1 MRLAMPNSMV
11 ESITNP
17 EQQSLAHPTIGGSEF
32 SEILSKNKFLQLLEI
47 GIVFS
52 PILVVIAAFRMMN
65 IENPMVFVAAIWVA
79 NVTMLGLIWL
89 GIRLRRESWT
99 SVGLR
104 FERPSIA
111 TVGWAILKSIPIF
124 MFAIAAFI
132 LGSFVMANVVGIP
145 DGADMT
151 KYNYLRDNLPMLIVS
166 LAGAYVVASFGEEV
180 VYRGFLISRLQ
191 SLFGGESKT
200 AVVAALIISSIIF
213 GFAHFEWGPMGIGQ
227 TTFMGAALG
236 ISFLITKRNLWP
248 LVLAHGYMDTLLFT
262 QLYFAPESAG

>member
-1 MRLAMPNSMV
+1 VFVGGLVAY
-11 ESITNP
+11 
-17 EQQSLAHPTIGGSEF
+17 LIGGGVAQLLPSVPAEAD
-32 SEILSKNKFLQLLEI
+32 LSGYDFLQ
-47 GIVFS
+47 G
-52 PILVVIAAFRMMN
+52 
-65 IENPMVFVAAIWVA
+65 
-79 NVTMLGLIWL
+79 
-89 GIRLRRESWT
+89 
-99 SVGLR
+99 
-104 FERPSIA
+104 
-111 TVGWAILKSIPIF
+111 
-124 MFAIAAFI
+124 
-132 LGSFVMANVVGIP
+132 
-145 DGADMT
+145 
-151 KYNYLRDNLPMLIVS
+151 NLPMLLLSLLGVYIVS
-166 LAGAYVVASFGEEV
+166 SFGEEV